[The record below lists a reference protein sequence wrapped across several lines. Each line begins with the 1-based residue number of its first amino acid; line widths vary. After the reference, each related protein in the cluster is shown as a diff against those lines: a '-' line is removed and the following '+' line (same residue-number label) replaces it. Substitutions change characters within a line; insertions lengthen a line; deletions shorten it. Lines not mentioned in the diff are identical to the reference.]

1 MKRTIITTL
10 QVIVTVGLLWLVFHD
25 AEKRAQMLEALRR
38 AKLSWFAAGI
48 GAYFIVELLGS
59 LRWRILLRVQGI
71 RLTFRRIFALF
82 MIGVFFNLF
91 LPGSVGGDIVK
102 IYYLIRET
110 GSYRK
115 AAAMLTVLM
124 DRLIGLIALIAIST
138 VVIVTQYP
146 LLLSTPQTSALLYTL
161 IAILASAILGIS
173 FSFVITG
180 FGLVHKLP
188 PRFPGH
194 EKLVELSVAYNLYGR
209 AWTASLGGFAISV
222 IAHLILF
229 YTFYCA
235 ARAFT
240 DAMSFKDITTVMP
253 IISTITSMPIS
264 VAGVGVREKL
274 FEDLLHALYA
284 VPKNIGVLTSL
295 VGFMITVVWGAVGGF
310 IYLGYRP
317 SDHAKLREIREEV
330 SELEHEIERENG

>member
-1 MKRTIITTL
+1 MKRAFITTL
-10 QVIVTVGLLWLVFHD
+10 QVIVTVGLLWFVFHD

-38 AKLSWFAAGI
+38 AKLSWFAAGVV
-48 GAYFIVELLGS
+48 AYFMVEMLGS
-59 LRWRILLRVQGI
+59 IRWWILLKVQGM
-71 RLTFRRIFALF
+71 RLTLRCTFGLY

-102 IYYLIRET
+102 IFYLVREI
-110 GSYRK
+110 GPNK
-115 AAAMLTVLM
+115 ATAMLTVLM
-124 DRLIGLIALIAIST
+124 DRLIGLLALIAISA
-138 VVIVTQYP
+138 VVIVTQYS
-146 LLLSTPQTSALLYTL
+146 LLSSTPHTSALLYTL
-161 IAILASAILGIS
+161 IAILVSAIVGIG

-188 PRFPGH
+188 PHFPGH

-209 AWTASLGGFAISV
+209 AWAASLGGFVISV
-222 IAHLILF
+222 IAHLSLF

-240 DAMSFKDITTVMP
+240 DVLSFNDITTVMP
-253 IISTITSMPIS
+253 IINTITSMPIS

-274 FEDLLHALYA
+274 FEDLLYALYA

-295 VGFMITVVWGAVGGF
+295 MGFMVTVVWGAVGGI
-310 IYLGYRP
+310 IYLCYRP
-317 SDHAKLREIREEV
+317 SDHAKLREMREEV
-330 SELEHEIERENG
+330 SELEHEIERKNG